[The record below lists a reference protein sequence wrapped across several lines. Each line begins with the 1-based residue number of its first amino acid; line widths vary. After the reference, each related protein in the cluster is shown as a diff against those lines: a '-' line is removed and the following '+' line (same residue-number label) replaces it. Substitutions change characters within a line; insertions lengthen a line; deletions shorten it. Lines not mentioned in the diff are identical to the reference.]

1 MPGGAYAEVCAARW
15 STCLPL
21 PFAGEDRF
29 IRSSGLPENVFT
41 VWKNVFDGRLVSE
54 SDGLSL
60 KWRSKSMLFHGGSSG
75 IGSTAIVLS
84 KAFGVE
90 HVVVTAGSEEKCQA
104 CLEMGADEA
113 INYKEWDDWTEALEG
128 RKVDFI
134 LDIVGGDYLEKNLK
148 VLNDKGELTII
159 GFLQSPVSKKV
170 NMTRL
175 LLKSLTITGSVLRSQ
190 PEEVKK
196 ALAEN
201 VHKHVWPLIEQGKVE
216 LPARISH
223 VFQGLDSVEEA
234 LQTMRNSSHI
244 GKIIVNMNGQ

>member
-1 MPGGAYAEVCAARW
+1 M
-15 STCLPL
+15 
-21 PFAGEDRF
+21 
-29 IRSSGLPENVFT
+29 
-41 VWKNVFDGRLVSE
+41 
-54 SDGLSL
+54 
-60 KWRSKSMLFHGGSSG
+60 
-75 IGSTAIVLS
+75 
-84 KAFGVE
+84 
-90 HVVVTAGSEEKCQA
+90 
-104 CLEMGADEA
+104 
-113 INYKEWDDWTEALEG
+113 
-128 RKVDFI
+128 
-134 LDIVGGDYLEKNLK
+134 
-148 VLNDKGELTII
+148 
-159 GFLQSPVSKKV
+159 SKKV